1 MISLTDIIVA
11 PSGADQEKKI
21 VANFVCSGK
30 NDEVTIENAITACM
44 EQNKNLLL
52 LNGIYHIDAF
62 YDRDD
67 GGPATAIRIP
77 NAHREIAV
85 MGQNHEYGFFTFP
98 RRRLRVSAA
107 GLSM

>member
-30 NDEVTIENAITACM
+30 HEEVKIENAITACM

-52 LNGIYHIDAF
+52 LNGI
-62 YDRDD
+62 
-67 GGPATAIRIP
+67 
-77 NAHREIAV
+77 
-85 MGQNHEYGFFTFP
+85 
-98 RRRLRVSAA
+98 
-107 GLSM
+107 